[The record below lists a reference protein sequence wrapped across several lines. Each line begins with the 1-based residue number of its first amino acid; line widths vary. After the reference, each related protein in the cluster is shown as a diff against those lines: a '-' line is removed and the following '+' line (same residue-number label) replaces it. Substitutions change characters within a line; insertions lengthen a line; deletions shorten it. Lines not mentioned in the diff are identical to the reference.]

1 MLNLNKPSEEAE
13 PALVFLVQR
22 HTCIKHMHQQS
33 FLIIRPGALATD
45 GIAAYAIKFLGL
57 AQPETRKEN
66 KGNFKSGQLL
76 FFYCIRP
83 KTISAQLQKLYKFNA
98 ETFSYQRQD
107 LNVLPID

>member
-76 FFYCIRP
+76 FFLLH
-83 KTISAQLQKLYKFNA
+83 KAKDN
-98 ETFSYQRQD
+98 FST
-107 LNVLPID
+107 VAKIV